1 MKHQSCKRK
10 ARTPRVKL
18 TQREASNINKNIIRN
33 VISVH
38 LNKRSA
44 TGQRRKPQLG
54 AGQYYAGAGATPFVS
69 NPGPQTFSGYS
80 DSFYGL
86 QRQEQTASNI
96 AAVIKREGD
105 QANDSGNGGQ
115 PTNNMTRSTPGS
127 QQGRSSISPLVRK
140 SLLMTPI
147 NVSPSSTKNP
157 ITPTKVSP
165 SSEKNPIT
173 SLANKLLTPV
183 KTKPLTPVKTKP
195 RISVNPKPLISVP
208 SDLSPRIRKQ
218 TPAGEAAQANRVAKN
233 QKL

>member
-1 MKHQSCKRK
+1 M
-10 ARTPRVKL
+10 
-18 TQREASNINKNIIRN
+18 
-33 VISVH
+33 ISVH

-115 PTNNMTRSTPGS
+115 PTNNMTPPTPGS
-127 QQGRSSISPLVRK
+127 QQGRNSISPLVQE

-147 NVSPSSTKNP
+147 QLQRSSAKNP
-157 ITPTKVSP
+157 ITPTKGSP
-165 SSEKNPIT
+165 SSEKKPIT
-173 SLANKLLTPV
+173 PVQFNLLTPV
-183 KTKPLTPVKTKP
+183 KPKRIIKPSAAAVERDQDKIEKQQAKDARKKERKQQRT
-195 RISVNPKPLISVP
+195 RFDEQPKP
-208 SDLSPRIRKQ
+208 
-218 TPAGEAAQANRVAKN
+218 N
-233 QKL
+233 

>member
-1 MKHQSCKRK
+1 
-10 ARTPRVKL
+10 
-18 TQREASNINKNIIRN
+18 
-33 VISVH
+33 VH

-115 PTNNMTRSTPGS
+115 PTNNMTPPTPGS
-127 QQGRSSISPLVRK
+127 QQGRNSISPLVQE

-147 NVSPSSTKNP
+147 QLQRSSAKNP
-157 ITPTKVSP
+157 ITPTKGSP
-165 SSEKNPIT
+165 SSEKKPIT
-173 SLANKLLTPV
+173 PVQFNLLTPV
-183 KTKPLTPVKTKP
+183 KPKRIIKPSAAAVERDQDKIEKQQAKDARKKERKQQRT
-195 RISVNPKPLISVP
+195 RFDEQPKP
-208 SDLSPRIRKQ
+208 
-218 TPAGEAAQANRVAKN
+218 N
-233 QKL
+233 